1 MNRVEEFF
9 FYRLNIYMEKL
20 SEWMYYKRNIEK
32 SFVVVVILC
41 NFEGFWFIYVMF
53 VFNKF

>member
-1 MNRVEEFF
+1 MNRVEELF

-20 SEWMYYKRNIEK
+20 SEWMYYKRNIKK